1 MIDISTV
8 GAQIVI
14 KFADNKQKTITQ
26 FSDEGTPFECPDV
39 DVSTNAKNLNG
50 QMISSRTPSI
60 YPVSI
65 TVVPGSEEDMF
76 LQRRL
81 SGASI
86 QPGNVKS
93 IGELAVSSLTVSIP
107 AINESG
113 EGSHAIDYTF
123 TNGRLKSGPMGPST
137 SAEGR
142 MSARTYTFEFE
153 KYNPPTHGGTDI
165 NPANKEININP
176 GV

>member
-8 GAQIVI
+8 GAKIDI
-14 KFADNKQKTITQ
+14 KFKDNKQKTITQ

-39 DVSTNAKNLNG
+39 DVSTNAKNING
-50 QMISSRTPSI
+50 QMISSRTPSV

-65 TVVPGSEEDMF
+65 TVIPGSEEDMF

-81 SGASI
+81 AESAI
-86 QPGNVKS
+86 QPGNVTS
-93 IGELAVSSLTVSIP
+93 IAELAISSLIVSVP
-107 AINESG
+107 AIDESG

-123 TNGRLKSGPMGPST
+123 TNGRLKGGPMGPSS

-153 KYNPPTHGGTDI
+153 KYEPPVYGGVNVTRT
-165 NPANKEININP
+165 
-176 GV
+176 

>member
-8 GAQIVI
+8 GAKIDI
-14 KFADNKQKTITQ
+14 KFKDNKQKTITQ

-39 DVSTNAKNLNG
+39 DVSTNAKNING
-50 QMISSRTPSI
+50 QMISSRTPSV

-65 TVVPGSEEDMF
+65 TVIPGSEEDMF

-81 SGASI
+81 AEAAI
-86 QPGNVKS
+86 QPGNVTS
-93 IGELAVSSLTVSIP
+93 IAELAISSLIVSVP
-107 AINESG
+107 AIDESG

-123 TNGRLKSGPMGPST
+123 TNGRLKGGPMGPSS

-153 KYNPPTHGGTDI
+153 KYEPPVYGGVNVTRT
-165 NPANKEININP
+165 
-176 GV
+176 

>member
-8 GAQIVI
+8 GAKIDI
-14 KFADNKQKTITQ
+14 KFKDNKQKTITQ

-39 DVSTNAKNLNG
+39 DVSTNAKNING
-50 QMISSRTPSI
+50 QMISSRTPSV

-65 TVVPGSEEDMF
+65 TVIPGSEEDMF

-81 SGASI
+81 AEAAI
-86 QPGNVKS
+86 QPGNVTS
-93 IGELAVSSLTVSIP
+93 IDELAISSLIVSVP

-123 TNGRLKSGPMGPST
+123 TNGRLKGGPMGPSS

-153 KYNPPTHGGTDI
+153 KYEPPVYGGVDVTRT
-165 NPANKEININP
+165 
-176 GV
+176 

>member
-50 QMISSRTPSI
+50 QMVSSRTTSVFPI
-60 YPVSI
+60 SI
-65 TVVPGSEEDMF
+65 TVIPGSEEDLF

-81 SGASI
+81 ADAAI

-93 IGELAVSSLTVSIP
+93 IAELAVSSLTVSIP

-113 EGSHAIDYTF
+113 EGSHAINYTCMK
-123 TNGRLKSGPMGPST
+123 GRLRGGPLGPST

-153 KYNPPTHGGTDI
+153 KYDPPGYGGVDI
-165 NPANKEININP
+165 TRT
-176 GV
+176 

>member
-8 GAQIVI
+8 GATIDI
-14 KFADNKQKTITQ
+14 TFNDNKRKIITQ
-26 FSDEGTPFECPDV
+26 FSDEGTPFECPDGN
-39 DVSTNAKNLNG
+39 VSTNAKNLNG

-81 SGASI
+81 ADASI

-93 IGELAVSSLTVSIP
+93 IAELEVSSLIVSIP

-123 TNGRLKSGPMGPST
+123 KNGRLNSGPMGPST

-153 KYNPPTHGGTDI
+153 KYEPPTYGGKDI
-165 NPANKEININP
+165 NPDNKEININP

>member
-8 GAQIVI
+8 GAKIDI
-14 KFADNKQKTITQ
+14 TFKDNKRKIITQ

-50 QMISSRTPSI
+50 QMISSRTPSVH
-60 YPVSI
+60 PVSI
-65 TVVPGSEEDMF
+65 TVIPGSEEDLF

-81 SGASI
+81 AEAAI
-86 QPGNVKS
+86 QPGNVTS
-93 IGELAVSSLTVSIP
+93 IAELAISSLIVSIP

-123 TNGRLKSGPMGPST
+123 KNGRLKSGPMGPST

-153 KYNPPTHGGTDI
+153 KYEPPTKGDVDVTRT
-165 NPANKEININP
+165 
-176 GV
+176 

>member
-8 GAQIVI
+8 GAQIKI
-14 KFADNKQKTITQ
+14 KFKDNKQKTITQ

-50 QMISSRTPSI
+50 QMTSSRTPSI

-65 TVVPGSEEDMF
+65 TVIPGSEEDMF

-81 SGASI
+81 AGAAI
-86 QPGNVKS
+86 QPGNVTS
-93 IGELAVSSLTVSIP
+93 IAELVVSSLIVSVP

-113 EGSHAIDYTF
+113 EGSSAINYTF
-123 TNGRLKSGPMGPST
+123 KNGRLKGGPMGPST

-153 KYNPPTHGGTDI
+153 KYEPPTYGGVDVTRT
-165 NPANKEININP
+165 
-176 GV
+176 

>member
-8 GAQIVI
+8 GAKIDI
-14 KFADNKQKTITQ
+14 TFKDNKRKIITQ

-50 QMISSRTPSI
+50 QMISSRTPSV

-65 TVVPGSEEDMF
+65 TVIPGSEEDLF

-81 SGASI
+81 AEAAI
-86 QPGNVKS
+86 QPGNVTS
-93 IGELAVSSLTVSIP
+93 IGELAVSSLIVSIP

-113 EGSHAIDYTF
+113 EGSSAIDYTF
-123 TNGRLKSGPMGPST
+123 KNGRLKSGPMGPST

-153 KYNPPTHGGTDI
+153 KYEPQTKGDVDVKRT
-165 NPANKEININP
+165 
-176 GV
+176 

>member
-14 KFADNKQKTITQ
+14 KFKDNKQKTITQ

-50 QMISSRTPSI
+50 QMVSSRTPSV

-65 TVVPGSEEDMF
+65 TVIPGSEDDMF

-81 SGASI
+81 ADAAI

-93 IGELAVSSLTVSIP
+93 IGELAVSSLTVSVP

-113 EGSHAIDYTF
+113 EGSHAINYTF
-123 TNGRLKSGPMGPST
+123 TNGRLKNGPMGPST

-142 MSARTYTFEFE
+142 MSARTYTFEFG
-153 KYNPPTHGGTDI
+153 KYEPPTYGGVDVT
-165 NPANKEININP
+165 NT
-176 GV
+176 

>member
-8 GAQIVI
+8 GAKIDI
-14 KFADNKQKTITQ
+14 TFKDNKRKIITQ
-26 FSDEGTPFECPDV
+26 FSDEGTPFECPDI
-39 DVSTNAKNLNG
+39 DVSTNAKNING
-50 QMISSRTPSI
+50 QMVSSRTVSV

-65 TVVPGSEEDMF
+65 PVIPGSEEDMF

-81 SGASI
+81 ADAAI

-93 IGELAVSSLTVSIP
+93 IAELAISSLIVSVP

-113 EGSHAIDYTF
+113 EGSSAINYTF
-123 TNGRLKSGPMGPST
+123 KKGRLKGGPMGPST

-142 MSARTYTFEFE
+142 MSARTYTFEYA
-153 KYNPPTHGGTDI
+153 KYEPPTYGGVDVTRT
-165 NPANKEININP
+165 
-176 GV
+176 

>member
-8 GAQIVI
+8 GAKIDI
-14 KFADNKQKTITQ
+14 KFKDNKQKTITQ

-50 QMISSRTPSI
+50 QMVSSRTPSV

-65 TVVPGSEEDMF
+65 TVIPGSEEDMF

-81 SGASI
+81 AEAAI
-86 QPGNVKS
+86 QPGNVTS
-93 IGELAVSSLTVSIP
+93 IAELAISSLIVSIP

-113 EGSHAIDYTF
+113 EGSNAIEYTF
-123 TNGRLKSGPMGPST
+123 KNGRLKSGPMGPST

-153 KYNPPTHGGTDI
+153 KYEPPSY
-165 NPANKEININP
+165 E
-176 GV
+176 GVDVTRT

>member
-8 GAQIVI
+8 GAKIEI
-14 KFADNKQKTITQ
+14 KFKDNKQKTITQ
-26 FSDEGTPFECPDV
+26 FSDDGTPFECPDV

-81 SGASI
+81 ADAAI

-93 IGELAVSSLTVSIP
+93 IAELEVSSLIVSVP

-113 EGSHAIDYTF
+113 EGSSAINYTF
-123 TNGRLKSGPMGPST
+123 KKGRLKGGPMGPST

-153 KYNPPTHGGTDI
+153 KYEPPTYGGVDVTRT
-165 NPANKEININP
+165 
-176 GV
+176 

>member
-50 QMISSRTPSI
+50 QMVSSRTTSVLPI
-60 YPVSI
+60 SI

-81 SGASI
+81 ADAAI

-93 IGELAVSSLTVSIP
+93 IAALAVSSLTVSIP

-113 EGSHAIDYTF
+113 EGNHAIDYTF
-123 TNGRLKSGPMGPST
+123 INGRLKGGPLGPST

-153 KYNPPTHGGTDI
+153 KYNPPTHVGTDI
-165 NPANKEININP
+165 NPANKEINVNP

>member
-8 GAQIVI
+8 GAKIDI
-14 KFADNKQKTITQ
+14 KFKDNKQKTITQ

-39 DVSTNAKNLNG
+39 DVSTNAKNING
-50 QMISSRTPSI
+50 QMISSRTPSV

-65 TVVPGSEEDMF
+65 TVIPGSEEDMF

-81 SGASI
+81 AEAAI
-86 QPGNVKS
+86 QPGNVTS
-93 IGELAVSSLTVSIP
+93 IDELAISSLIVSIP

-123 TNGRLKSGPMGPST
+123 TNGRLKGGSMGPSS

-153 KYNPPTHGGTDI
+153 KYEPPVYGGVDVTRT
-165 NPANKEININP
+165 
-176 GV
+176 

>member
-8 GAQIVI
+8 GAKIDI
-14 KFADNKQKTITQ
+14 TFKDNKRKIITQ

-50 QMISSRTPSI
+50 QMISSRTTNVF
-60 YPVSI
+60 PVSI

-81 SGASI
+81 ADAAI

-93 IGELAVSSLTVSIP
+93 IAELAVSSLIVSIP

-113 EGSHAIDYTF
+113 EGSSAIDYTF
-123 TNGRLKSGPMGPST
+123 KKGRLKGGPMGPST

-153 KYNPPTHGGTDI
+153 KYDPPTHGGVDVTQ
-165 NPANKEININP
+165 A
-176 GV
+176 

>member
-8 GAQIVI
+8 GAKIDI
-14 KFADNKQKTITQ
+14 TFNDNKRKIITQ

-50 QMISSRTPSI
+50 QMISSRTPSV

-65 TVVPGSEEDMF
+65 TVIPGSQEDLF

-81 SGASI
+81 ADAAI

-93 IGELAVSSLTVSIP
+93 IAALAISSLIVSIP

-113 EGSHAIDYTF
+113 EGSSAIDYTF
-123 TNGRLKSGPMGPST
+123 KNGRLKSGPMGPST

-153 KYNPPTHGGTDI
+153 KYEPPTKGDVDVTRT
-165 NPANKEININP
+165 
-176 GV
+176 

>member
-14 KFADNKQKTITQ
+14 KFKDNKQKTITQ

-65 TVVPGSEEDMF
+65 TVIPGSEEDMF

-81 SGASI
+81 AEAAI
-86 QPGNVKS
+86 QPGNVTS
-93 IGELAVSSLTVSIP
+93 IAELEVSSLTVSIP

-153 KYNPPTHGGTDI
+153 KYEPPTYGGVDVTRT
-165 NPANKEININP
+165 
-176 GV
+176 

>member
-8 GAQIVI
+8 GAKIDI
-14 KFADNKQKTITQ
+14 TFNDNKRKIITQ

-76 LQRRL
+76 LQSRL
-81 SGASI
+81 AEAAI
-86 QPGNVKS
+86 QPGNVTS
-93 IGELAVSSLTVSIP
+93 IAELAISSLIVSIP

-123 TNGRLKSGPMGPST
+123 KNGRLKSGPMGPST

-153 KYNPPTHGGTDI
+153 KYEPPTYGGVDVTRT
-165 NPANKEININP
+165 
-176 GV
+176 

>member
-8 GAQIVI
+8 GAKIDI
-14 KFADNKQKTITQ
+14 TFKDNKRKIITQ
-26 FSDEGTPFECPDV
+26 FSDEGTPFECPDI

-50 QMISSRTPSI
+50 QMISSRTPSV

-65 TVVPGSEEDMF
+65 TVIPGSEEDLF

-81 SGASI
+81 AEAAI
-86 QPGNVKS
+86 QPGKVTS
-93 IGELAVSSLTVSIP
+93 IGELEVSSLIVSIP

-113 EGSHAIDYTF
+113 EGSSAIDYTF
-123 TNGRLKSGPMGPST
+123 KNGRLKSGPMGPSS

-153 KYNPPTHGGTDI
+153 KYEPPTKGEVDVTQT
-165 NPANKEININP
+165 
-176 GV
+176 

>member
-8 GAQIVI
+8 GAQIKI
-14 KFADNKQKTITQ
+14 KFKDNKQKTITQ
-26 FSDEGTPFECPDV
+26 FSEEGTPFECPDV

-65 TVVPGSEEDMF
+65 TVIPGSEEDMF

-81 SGASI
+81 ADAAI

-93 IGELAVSSLTVSIP
+93 IAELAVSSLIVSIP

-113 EGSHAIDYTF
+113 EGSSAIDYTF
-123 TNGRLKSGPMGPST
+123 KNGRLKSGPMGPST

-153 KYNPPTHGGTDI
+153 KYEPPTKGDVDVTRT
-165 NPANKEININP
+165 
-176 GV
+176 